1 MKLLPILSVMTF
13 VVVMVES
20 HHYFAGSNVMRNL
33 VMHKELKFGPRK
45 SQNRVEFYNYT
56 LPFDNLQRDQYIAG
70 LLVYDKMNSA
80 ATVEVVTGGLGHNY
94 LQLRMM
100 SERGKPL
107 KYDVYV
113 YT

>member
-1 MKLLPILSVMTF
+1 MKLFILFLVTF
-13 VVVMVES
+13 VMAMVES
-20 HHYFAGSNVMRNL
+20 LHMFAGSNVMRNL
-33 VMHKELKFGPRK
+33 VMHKELKYGARK

-70 LLVYDKMNSA
+70 LLVFDKMNSG
-80 ATVEVVTGGLGHNY
+80 ATVEVVSGGLGYNY

-100 SERGKPL
+100 SEKGKPL
-107 KYDVYV
+107 KYDINV